1 MEVENTT
8 SALGLW
14 QEQTSL
20 SGYSGSGYLQFLG
33 NTFTNGPATSPL
45 EYSFKINQAGL
56 YYLHMH
62 CAKETHDG
70 RTDVANDC
78 YVRVE
83 GDYNAG
89 PGPHNSHGDNASRSL
104 LQSDTKYFGGA
115 TDRWKWENGQNSSGG
130 NGNLDPGGHANKR
143 VAVYD
148 FKAGETYTLV
158 VSGRSKFFRINR
170 FVFRHAS
177 TSSNVAQN
185 LSTAESERET
195 SGGGG
200 ASFVYD
206 ATTDFPDTTSGDI
219 DYYVDNGND
228 ALAIAANIVA
238 NRTGFARATRI
249 FDGATGAY
257 DVTITTMT
265 EEDGESVYRLLIN
278 GVQVRT
284 FTNPFV
290 YDPPNSPLDLQ
301 PHTHTWPAI
310 SIANGATIAIESNA
324 DSNDLV
330 SEAGDGNPPWAW
342 ARGRWQQIELTTS
355 SSPINPP
362 AGRIA
367 YVADGNSPDPDDI
380 GANAV
385 VFGILGRSG
394 LQDRLVHFSHS
405 CDLNPFSNGGSQ
417 SINATNEQR
426 RQDYLHQT
434 AGEGIGF
441 FGPFPNLIDYY
452 NCRTDEIAAVN
463 DLRDAINDSSAS
475 DPLWIIEAG
484 EPDIIGY
491 ALQAANAAAIEHV
504 HVVSH
509 HPANDNSGDFFTWQE
524 ILDFGVTEH
533 QIGDQNV
540 GLQVLISS
548 GLWDWA
554 EGNSDS
560 AIVWILN
567 QLKYAEAD
575 GVVGFQN
582 NKYDCSDA
590 GMVYWWLTGANAGGN
605 NVSTPVEIRAVL
617 EFEPGSGG
625 EASGVQLLAGWES
638 WSEVSADTWD
648 ATVAMGVTAQASGT
662 LESGGSWF
670 NFNNGTVENGAS
682 DDGFFGDSGFV
693 ANPSVASATDGVTLS
708 NGFDGHIDFTL
719 DNTSGTETTL
729 TGFHFDT
736 GAFRPNAATDWE
748 LEILPG
754 GDLTASSLATGT
766 ATVNAG
772 PMQDDESVDL
782 SVLAD
787 NVLDVGGTV
796 TFRLNFTGGGGDAGS
811 AASGHHV
818 FLDNVG
824 VSGFNTDSESG
835 LLGDFDHDG
844 DVDLADLDLFNGNI
858 GAAATAELEPLD
870 FDNDG
875 FVGAN
880 DFAQHYGVL
889 VETSNGQKGTFAGD
903 LNLDGTVNVLGDA
916 FVLIGNL
923 SNPAAS
929 WSQGDINGDGMVDVL
944 GDAFE
949 LIGNL
954 GADNSEGASAPA
966 ASVVLGPISGLLLLI
981 SGVFHLVV
989 RRLKELLLRQR
1000 RDHRTRRAE
1009 LREIRP
1015 SKRRFVRDHFS
1026 NLSRASSQPTAR
1038 YVTVCLALWLS
1049 LWSASSEAY
1058 EVWMGTHL
1066 MESTVASNLD
1076 DWALTASMLDGVN
1089 INRAPDDTNP
1099 ASNNDWRTI
1108 ISQFAGINNTL
1119 IPLPRSQVSRNTN
1132 LVDELAFDAIAAVL
1146 ERQIELAD
1154 SFNYQFDHVLIY
1166 NNAVGGES
1174 YQWTVAEV
1182 QHMRDWLDTN
1192 GLQGVNLIWTARN
1205 FGQSDRNWSTNPLI
1219 DHVMIEGSADDFLNN
1234 SNNKLTLL
1242 NWLWTNPNTVNKKVL
1257 LQIPRSENSMT
1268 QYASTRRVAVKLAQE
1283 IGYENGL
1290 QSDRL
1295 VFLPVTYNDNYAYL
1309 PETTLGRTSYTNSLT
1324 SLCLSLLEQRPLF
1337 EGRDGMATNADADS
1351 FVREITQPFDALVVG
1366 WDTWDNG
1373 STSDASVTV
1382 GGVTGSAVT
1391 TSEGAAW
1398 NVSDGRGAS
1407 ADGDWGAFAGLP
1419 AASTLGGEGVQNENL
1434 ELPNAATGGT
1444 ITFTLA
1450 NLGESDLELDGFH
1463 FDAYAF
1469 RPKAAR
1475 SYVLS
1480 VLDGGGITSG
1490 VIYTSGDDEITSVG
1504 GAWNND
1510 AHDDI
1515 SHSLL
1520 ELADHTLESGA
1531 TASFLLSFSSGDGD
1545 GSGGHDLWI
1554 DNVAVTGTFGELLG
1568 DFDADGDVDLVD
1580 LDQYNG
1586 NIGAAATGSLEPL
1599 DFDNDGVVGVNDFTQ
1614 HYETLVATSNGQKG
1628 TFAGDLN
1635 LDGTVNVLGDAFF
1648 LVENLGNTGAS
1659 WAQGDVNGDGM
1670 VNVLGDAFLLIENL
1684 GNSNE
1689 PTGT

>member
-1 MEVENTT
+1 MVVMEMENTT

-20 SGYSGSGYLQFLG
+20 SGYSGSGYLQFFG

-45 EYSFKINQAGL
+45 EYTFKINQAGL

-143 VAVYD
+143 VAVYE

-170 FVFRHAS
+170 IVFRHAS

-228 ALAIAANIVA
+228 ALAIAANLVA

-249 FDGATGAY
+249 FNGATGTY

-265 EEDGESVYRLLIN
+265 EEDGESTYRLLVN

-310 SIANGATIAIESNA
+310 SIPNGATIAIESNA

-554 EGNSDS
+554 EGNSDP
-560 AIVWILN
+560 AMVWILD

-582 NKYDCSDA
+582 NQYDCSDA
-590 GMVYWWLTGANAGGN
+590 GMIYWWLTGANGGGN
-605 NVSTPVEIRAVL
+605 NVSTPVEIRDML
-617 EFEPGSGG
+617 QYEPGSGG
-625 EASGVQLLAGWES
+625 EGGLLLVAGW
-638 WSEVSADTWD
+638 DTW
-648 ATVAMGVTAQASGT
+648 
-662 LESGGSWF
+662 E
-670 NFNNGTVENGAS
+670 NGT
-682 DDGFFGDSGFV
+682 
-693 ANPSVASATDGVTLS
+693 T
-708 NGFDGHIDFTL
+708 
-719 DNTSGTETTL
+719 
-729 TGFHFDT
+729 
-736 GAFRPNAATDWE
+736 
-748 LEILPG
+748 
-754 GDLTASSLATGT
+754 
-766 ATVNAG
+766 
-772 PMQDDESVDL
+772 
-782 SVLAD
+782 
-787 NVLDVGGTV
+787 
-796 TFRLNFTGGGGDAGS
+796 
-811 AASGHHV
+811 
-818 FLDNVG
+818 
-824 VSGFNTDSESG
+824 
-835 LLGDFDHDG
+835 
-844 DVDLADLDLFNGNI
+844 
-858 GAAATAELEPLD
+858 
-870 FDNDG
+870 
-875 FVGAN
+875 
-880 DFAQHYGVL
+880 
-889 VETSNGQKGTFAGD
+889 
-903 LNLDGTVNVLGDA
+903 
-916 FVLIGNL
+916 
-923 SNPAAS
+923 
-929 WSQGDINGDGMVDVL
+929 
-944 GDAFE
+944 
-949 LIGNL
+949 
-954 GADNSEGASAPA
+954 PA
-966 ASVVLGPISGLLLLI
+966 ASV
-981 SGVFHLVV
+981 
-989 RRLKELLLRQR
+989 
-1000 RDHRTRRAE
+1000 
-1009 LREIRP
+1009 
-1015 SKRRFVRDHFS
+1015 
-1026 NLSRASSQPTAR
+1026 TA
-1038 YVTVCLALWLS
+1038 
-1049 LWSASSEAY
+1049 
-1058 EVWMGTHL
+1058 
-1066 MESTVASNLD
+1066 
-1076 DWALTASMLDGVN
+1076 
-1089 INRAPDDTNP
+1089 
-1099 ASNNDWRTI
+1099 
-1108 ISQFAGINNTL
+1108 
-1119 IPLPRSQVSRNTN
+1119 
-1132 LVDELAFDAIAAVL
+1132 
-1146 ERQIELAD
+1146 
-1154 SFNYQFDHVLIY
+1154 
-1166 NNAVGGES
+1166 
-1174 YQWTVAEV
+1174 
-1182 QHMRDWLDTN
+1182 
-1192 GLQGVNLIWTARN
+1192 
-1205 FGQSDRNWSTNPLI
+1205 
-1219 DHVMIEGSADDFLNN
+1219 
-1234 SNNKLTLL
+1234 
-1242 NWLWTNPNTVNKKVL
+1242 
-1257 LQIPRSENSMT
+1257 
-1268 QYASTRRVAVKLAQE
+1268 
-1283 IGYENGL
+1283 
-1290 QSDRL
+1290 
-1295 VFLPVTYNDNYAYL
+1295 
-1309 PETTLGRTSYTNSLT
+1309 
-1324 SLCLSLLEQRPLF
+1324 
-1337 EGRDGMATNADADS
+1337 
-1351 FVREITQPFDALVVG
+1351 
-1366 WDTWDNG
+1366 
-1373 STSDASVTV
+1373 
-1382 GGVTGSAVT
+1382 GGVTASAVT
-1391 TSEGAAW
+1391 TSEGLDW
-1398 NVSDGRGAS
+1398 HVGDGRGAS
-1407 ADGDWGAFAGLP
+1407 ADGDWGTFAGP
-1419 AASTLGGEGVQNENL
+1419 PTASTVGGDGVQNENL
-1434 ELPNAATGGT
+1434 ELPNATTGGT
-1444 ITFTLA
+1444 ITFTLT
-1450 NLGESDLELDGFH
+1450 NNGSSDIELDGFH

-1475 SYVLS
+1475 AYQLS
-1480 VLDGGGITSG
+1480 VASGDITGG
-1490 VIYTSGDDEITSVG
+1490 VIYTSADDEITSVG
-1504 GAWNND
+1504 GAWDNN

-1515 SHSLL
+1515 SHSLSG
-1520 ELADHTLESGA
+1520 LADHTLEAGG
-1531 TASFLLSFSSGDGD
+1531 TVSFLLAFSSGEGD
-1545 GSGGHDLWI
+1545 GAGGHDLWV
-1554 DNVAVTGTFGELLG
+1554 DNVAVTGAFSQAQFLLG
-1568 DFDADGDVDLVD
+1568 DVS
-1580 LDQYNG
+1580 Q
-1586 NIGAAATGSLEPL
+1586 
-1599 DFDNDGVVGVNDFTQ
+1599 DGVVNF
-1614 HYETLVATSNGQKG
+1614 
-1628 TFAGDLN
+1628 
-1635 LDGTVNVLGDAFF
+1635 LDISPFIAL
-1648 LVENLGNTGAS
+1648 LTGATFQ
-1659 WAQGDVNGDGM
+1659 AEADCDGSGA
-1670 VNVLGDAFLLIENL
+1670 VDFLDIAPFIAILS
-1684 GNSNE
+1684 GS
-1689 PTGT
+1689 